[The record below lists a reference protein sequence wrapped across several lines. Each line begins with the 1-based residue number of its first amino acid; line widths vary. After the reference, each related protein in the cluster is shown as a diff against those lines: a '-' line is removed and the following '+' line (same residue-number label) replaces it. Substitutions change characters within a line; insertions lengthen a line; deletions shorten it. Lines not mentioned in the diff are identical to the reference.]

1 MKKFKLFMSLAK
13 ERDWLEEMA
22 RQGWLLTNITLG
34 VFYTFKEVEPCEKV
48 YEVERF
54 AVSSKPT
61 IEEVTSRKNAL
72 DIASQCGWELVT
84 HDESMNYYFVKDK
97 AGDETDEFY
106 NDEET
111 RRERAERYRKTY
123 AIEQPLSLLRL
134 EIILTLLYV
143 AMYFL
148 LGAENSVGL
157 LVVYLFATL
166 IELLCITGC
175 MVMGQQ
181 IYTEFCMSREE
192 WSNLKKHKEKAR
204 FRKIGEFRSYLQKKN
219 KSGLAVK
226 DYEKGHFIFEED
238 NKQYDYFVDTRACLK
253 KRLKNEGVS
262 LKSDFGLRWYE
273 ASISNAEKFGLKPV
287 AVINQTILLYKRP
300 CSDEPSPWEND
311 NEKLSFTSQML
322 KLVVGF
328 LAIYGICM
336 VIGFIVG
343 FIMGLIL

>member
-1 MKKFKLFMSLAK
+1 MKKFKWFMSLSK
-13 ERDWLEEMA
+13 ERDWLEGMA

-34 VFYTFKEVEPCEKV
+34 VLYTFKEVEPCEKV

-106 NDEET
+106 NDAET

-123 AIEQPLSLLRL
+123 SIEQPLSLLRL
-134 EIILTLLYV
+134 ELILTLLY
-143 AMYFL
+143 AAIYFL
-148 LGAENSVGL
+148 IGSENGTEIL
-157 LVVYLFATL
+157 IVYLFVTLFELMCIVATM
-166 IELLCITGC
+166 I
-175 MVMGQQ
+175 MGQQ
-181 IYTEFCMSREE
+181 FYTEFCMSREE
-192 WSNLKKHKEKAR
+192 WSNLQKHKEKAR
-204 FRKIGEFRSYLQKKN
+204 FKKIGEFRSYLQGKN
-219 KSGLAVK
+219 KSGLSVI
-226 DYEKGHFIFEED
+226 DYEKGYFIFEED
-238 NKQYDYFVDTRACLK
+238 NKQYDYFVDTKACLK

-300 CSDEPSPWEND
+300 CSDKPYPWEND
-311 NEKLSFTSQML
+311 NEKLGFTHQVL
-322 KLVVGF
+322 KLVTGF
-328 LAIYGICM
+328 LTIYGIA
-336 VIGFIVG
+336 FIVG
-343 FIMGLIL
+343 FVMGMIF